1 MLFIN
6 MVHLLLRLDFL
17 DVILIVSRLNSKGST
32 VEALVSGH
40 PQGARKVSL
49 TGAYEKVK
57 IQSLYGTLK
66 GSFDWVA
73 VSRAVRLGE
82 CPLGKHRLYFQI
94 ISILDSCVYSLISDK
109 QKANSCTEVII

>member
-57 IQSLYGTLK
+57 IQSLYGK
-66 GSFDWVA
+66 
-73 VSRAVRLGE
+73 
-82 CPLGKHRLYFQI
+82 
-94 ISILDSCVYSLISDK
+94 
-109 QKANSCTEVII
+109 EVLTGWP